1 MGLFD
6 WLFGKRVRQ
15 ITVQEANNLLQ
26 GNNPPLLVDVRQPE
40 ETQAGVV
47 SGAVLLPLT
56 EFGRRFEEL
65 PRERPILTIC
75 HSSHRSPMA
84 ARKLAKVGYEV
95 LDVKGGMLAWEQA
108 KLPVKKPRSGKKK

>member
-6 WLFGKRVRQ
+6 WLFGKKVAQ
-15 ITVQEANNLLQ
+15 ISVQEAHNLLK
-26 GNNPPLLVDVRQPE
+26 GKNPPLIVDVRQPA

-47 SGAVLLPLT
+47 REAVLIPLT
-56 EFGRRFEEL
+56 EFGKRLEEL

-75 HSSHRSPMA
+75 RSSHRSPVA
-84 ARKLAKVGYEV
+84 ARKLAKAGYEV

-108 KLPVKKPRSGKKK
+108 KLPVKKLKRGK

>member
-6 WLFGKRVRQ
+6 WLFGKKVPQ
-15 ITVQEANNLLQ
+15 ISVQEAQKLLR
-26 GNNPPLLVDVRQPE
+26 GKNPPLLVDVRQPQ

-47 SGAVLLPLT
+47 RGAVLIPLT
-56 EFGRRFEEL
+56 EFGQRLEEL

-75 HSSHRSPMA
+75 RSSHRSPIA
-84 ARKLAKVGYEV
+84 ARKLAKAGYEV

-108 KLPVKKPRSGKKK
+108 KLPVQKPKKSK